1 MKNIKKGKNYFARVT
16 KDLYRLLP
24 AEITILLIINIINS
38 IIAVIQ
44 VRLLAELLD
53 LASQFFDN
61 NLEKEI
67 LYKYS
72 IIFIILL
79 AVPMLMNILSNYIVQ
94 YRIYMKNYLFIDDLN
109 HKLNSVDLI
118 NFDKP
123 NFYNKIMRAKK
134 SVNGNYLINYYNG
147 IMNIFP
153 QLFRLVGIVIVLL
166 DFNFIFLPLAFIS
179 IVPTFISQ
187 YIFYKSL
194 YKYNK
199 IKAPQFRKR
208 NYLWGLLTGR
218 NTVRELRVLNA
229 EKYVKQK
236 WVDVRDDCLNE
247 EYKLK
252 KKYDNIFML
261 CDAFELI
268 FYSTSIGFAIYLL
281 IDNQITIGQF
291 SSCLS
296 AFLALQFSASS
307 ITRIVSTQV
316 SNTNFVADYYD
327 FIDFLSQ
334 SEKFD
339 ISSSSNNKLVR
350 LKDVSF
356 YYPQSDKKILDKV
369 SLDIN
374 KGELIVIVGENG
386 SGKTTLSKIITKT
399 YNPSEGSVSSLGDNF
414 LSIVAQNF
422 VQYQLSLRENL
433 TLSDITNRND
443 NKKINDII
451 NDVEIN
457 NITSEITIDDMLG
470 KELGGRELSG
480 GEWQKVAIGRGF
492 FRDSAMVVVDE
503 PTSAIDP
510 LLEHEILSKFI
521 DLAKNRTVIVISHRV
536 GICKYADRIIVL
548 KDGKVVGNGSHS
560 ELINSNP
567 EYTKIWKEQAKWY
580 R

>member
-1 MKNIKKGKNYFARVT
+1 
-16 KDLYRLLP
+16 
-24 AEITILLIINIINS
+24 
-38 IIAVIQ
+38 
-44 VRLLAELLD
+44 
-53 LASQFFDN
+53 
-61 NLEKEI
+61 
-67 LYKYS
+67 
-72 IIFIILL
+72 
-79 AVPMLMNILSNYIVQ
+79 
-94 YRIYMKNYLFIDDLN
+94 
-109 HKLNSVDLI
+109 
-118 NFDKP
+118 
-123 NFYNKIMRAKK
+123 
-134 SVNGNYLINYYNG
+134 
-147 IMNIFP
+147 
-153 QLFRLVGIVIVLL
+153 
-166 DFNFIFLPLAFIS
+166 
-179 IVPTFISQ
+179 
-187 YIFYKSL
+187 
-194 YKYNK
+194 
-199 IKAPQFRKR
+199 
-208 NYLWGLLTGR
+208 
-218 NTVRELRVLNA
+218 
-229 EKYVKQK
+229 
-236 WVDVRDDCLNE
+236 
-247 EYKLK
+247 
-252 KKYDNIFML
+252 ML

-339 ISSSSNNKLVR
+339 ISSSSNNKLVT

>member
-1 MKNIKKGKNYFARVT
+1 MDYIQKCIMNKVVGILMILLRGFQMKNIKKGKNYFARVT

-252 KKYDNIFML
+252 
-261 CDAFELI
+261 
-268 FYSTSIGFAIYLL
+268 
-281 IDNQITIGQF
+281 
-291 SSCLS
+291 
-296 AFLALQFSASS
+296 
-307 ITRIVSTQV
+307 
-316 SNTNFVADYYD
+316 
-327 FIDFLSQ
+327 
-334 SEKFD
+334 
-339 ISSSSNNKLVR
+339 
-350 LKDVSF
+350 
-356 YYPQSDKKILDKV
+356 
-369 SLDIN
+369 
-374 KGELIVIVGENG
+374 
-386 SGKTTLSKIITKT
+386 
-399 YNPSEGSVSSLGDNF
+399 
-414 LSIVAQNF
+414 
-422 VQYQLSLRENL
+422 
-433 TLSDITNRND
+433 
-443 NKKINDII
+443 
-451 NDVEIN
+451 
-457 NITSEITIDDMLG
+457 
-470 KELGGRELSG
+470 
-480 GEWQKVAIGRGF
+480 
-492 FRDSAMVVVDE
+492 
-503 PTSAIDP
+503 
-510 LLEHEILSKFI
+510 
-521 DLAKNRTVIVISHRV
+521 
-536 GICKYADRIIVL
+536 
-548 KDGKVVGNGSHS
+548 
-560 ELINSNP
+560 
-567 EYTKIWKEQAKWY
+567 
-580 R
+580 